1 MVHNQIMIHGLLRF
15 SMIIIYEVSIND
27 GPQNE
32 WFIMENPIQ
41 EDDLGDFRGTPM
53 DWKPPYTIWQ
63 FNIAMENHHL

>member
-1 MVHNQIMIHGLLRF
+1 MIT
-15 SMIIIYEVSIND
+15 IYEVSIND